1 VVGWRF
7 VSQRRAINLDANCGW
22 ARGKADVLYVADAFE
37 VNAPPQPGAAGVRKK
52 VIVMIERIVGI
63 GVLLATL
70 SWAQSPA
77 LSGIAHVA
85 FRVAD
90 VAAARA
96 FYQKLG
102 FEQAFEFTK
111 DGKTRKPS
119 SSSATASSSSST
131 LGIPSRPG

>member
-1 VVGWRF
+1 
-7 VSQRRAINLDANCGW
+7 
-22 ARGKADVLYVADAFE
+22 
-37 VNAPPQPGAAGVRKK
+37 
-52 VIVMIERIVGI
+52 MIERIIGMGI
-63 GVLLATL
+63 FLATL
-70 SWAQSPA
+70 SWAQSPS

-90 VAAARA
+90 IAAARA

-111 DGKTRKPS
+111 TARPRKPS

-131 LGIPSRPG
+131 LEIPSRPG

>member
-1 VVGWRF
+1 
-7 VSQRRAINLDANCGW
+7 
-22 ARGKADVLYVADAFE
+22 
-37 VNAPPQPGAAGVRKK
+37 
-52 VIVMIERIVGI
+52 MIERIVGI
-63 GVLLATL
+63 GLFLATL
-70 SWAQSPA
+70 SWAQSAA

-111 DGKTRKPS
+111 DGKTTEAFIKLNDRQFIELYPLDSQPAGLMHVCYESNNLEALYTEYVKRELKPS
-119 SSSATASSSSST
+119 AVRKAGAGNMLMVLRGPENQT
-131 LGIPSRPG
+131 I